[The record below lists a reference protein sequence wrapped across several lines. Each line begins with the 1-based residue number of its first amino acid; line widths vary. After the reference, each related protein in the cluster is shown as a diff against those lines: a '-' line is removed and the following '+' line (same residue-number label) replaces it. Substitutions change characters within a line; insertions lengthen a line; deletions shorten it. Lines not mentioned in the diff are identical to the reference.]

1 MSNKVLAINSGSSSL
16 KFKLFE
22 MPAETVLSNGQIQ
35 RIGFDDAI
43 VEFVQ
48 NGKASKTIE
57 PIADHGQAIKK
68 LLEMLLNSGII
79 QSKDDIKGVG
89 HRISHGGSAYDQS
102 VVVDDQ
108 VKQKIDE
115 LSVLSPLH
123 NPVNLK
129 GIVEFEKALPHAVQV
144 AVFDTSFHKTMPEE
158 AYMYALPYDYYEK
171 EGIRRFGF
179 HGPSHE
185 YVSEKAK
192 ELFGE
197 EVSHK
202 VITCHLG
209 NGSSL
214 CAIKDGKS
222 IDTSMGFTPLAG
234 LVMGSRTGDIDPE
247 IIPFIEETRGLDS
260 EGVRQLLNKQSGLL
274 GISGVSNDL
283 REVQEAAESGN
294 HRAQLAVKM
303 FVHQI
308 QHYIGAYAADLDG
321 LDTLIFT
328 AGIGEHSSSVRQ
340 LVCEKLGYLG
350 VSIDDTK
357 NQNNEVSI
365 ESQDS
370 RVKVAV
376 IPTDEEIV
384 IARDVVKTAG
394 L

>member
-35 RIGFDDAI
+35 RIGFDGAI
-43 VEFVQ
+43 VEFVL

-79 QSKDDIKGVG
+79 KSKDDIKGVG
-89 HRISHGGSAYDQS
+89 HRVSHGGSAYDQS
-102 VVVDDQ
+102 VVVNDQ

-171 EGIRRFGF
+171 DGIRRFGF

-197 EVSHK
+197 GVSHR

-214 CAIKDGKS
+214 CAIKDGQS

-283 REVQEAAESGN
+283 REVQEAANSGN
-294 HRAQLAVKM
+294 RRAKLAVKM

-321 LDTLIFT
+321 LDMLIFT

-357 NQNNEVSI
+357 NRNNEVSI
-365 ESQDS
+365 ESQES

-384 IARDVVKTAG
+384 IARDVVKKAG

>member
-1 MSNKVLAINSGSSSL
+1 M
-16 KFKLFE
+16 
-22 MPAETVLSNGQIQ
+22 
-35 RIGFDDAI
+35 
-43 VEFVQ
+43 
-48 NGKASKTIE
+48 
-57 PIADHGQAIKK
+57 
-68 LLEMLLNSGII
+68 
-79 QSKDDIKGVG
+79 
-89 HRISHGGSAYDQS
+89 
-102 VVVDDQ
+102 
-108 VKQKIDE
+108 
-115 LSVLSPLH
+115 
-123 NPVNLK
+123 NLK

-171 EGIRRFGF
+171 DGIRRFGF

-283 REVQEAAESGN
+283 REVQKAADSGN

-328 AGIGEHSSSVRQ
+328 AGIGEHSSSIRQ

>member
-1 MSNKVLAINSGSSSL
+1 MSNKVLAINSGSSSI

-35 RIGFDDAI
+35 RIGFDSAI
-43 VEFVQ
+43 VEFVL

-79 QSKDDIKGVG
+79 KSKDDIKGVG
-89 HRISHGGSAYDQS
+89 HRVSHGGSAYDQS
-102 VVVDDQ
+102 VVVNDQ

-171 EGIRRFGF
+171 DGIRRFGF

-197 EVSHK
+197 GVSHR

-214 CAIKDGKS
+214 CAIKDGQS

-283 REVQEAAESGN
+283 REVQEAANSGN
-294 HRAQLAVKM
+294 RRAKLAVKM

-321 LDTLIFT
+321 LDMLIFT

-357 NQNNEVSI
+357 NRNNEVSI
-365 ESQDS
+365 ESQES

-384 IARDVVKTAG
+384 IARDVVKKAG

>member
-1 MSNKVLAINSGSSSL
+1 MIKLNK
-16 KFKLFE
+16 
-22 MPAETVLSNGQIQ
+22 
-35 RIGFDDAI
+35 
-43 VEFVQ
+43 
-48 NGKASKTIE
+48 
-57 PIADHGQAIKK
+57 
-68 LLEMLLNSGII
+68 
-79 QSKDDIKGVG
+79 
-89 HRISHGGSAYDQS
+89 
-102 VVVDDQ
+102 
-108 VKQKIDE
+108 KIDE

-171 EGIRRFGF
+171 DGIRRFGF

-283 REVQEAAESGN
+283 REVQKAADSGN

-328 AGIGEHSSSVRQ
+328 AGIGEHSSSIRQ

>member
-35 RIGFDDAI
+35 RIGFDSAI
-43 VEFVQ
+43 VEFVL

-79 QSKDDIKGVG
+79 KSKDDIKGVG
-89 HRISHGGSAYDQS
+89 HRVSHGGSAYDQS
-102 VVVDDQ
+102 VVVNDQ

-171 EGIRRFGF
+171 DGIRRFGF

-197 EVSHK
+197 GVSHR

-214 CAIKDGKS
+214 CAIKDGQS

-283 REVQEAAESGN
+283 REVQEAANSGN
-294 HRAQLAVKM
+294 RRAKLAVKM

-321 LDTLIFT
+321 LDMLIFT

-357 NQNNEVSI
+357 NRNNEVSI
-365 ESQDS
+365 ESQES

-384 IARDVVKTAG
+384 IARDVVKKAG